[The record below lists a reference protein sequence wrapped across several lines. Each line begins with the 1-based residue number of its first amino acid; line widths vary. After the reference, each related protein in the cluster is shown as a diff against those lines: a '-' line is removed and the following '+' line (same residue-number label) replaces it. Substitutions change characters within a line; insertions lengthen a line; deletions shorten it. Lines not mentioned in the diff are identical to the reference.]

1 MSDDKIKVFDL
12 ANELNIK
19 SLDLL
24 EKLNAL
30 GINVK
35 SHMSSITI
43 EEAEL
48 LRSKLKPKKVSKAVV
63 SQEEE
68 DPSKNKTIVRRRGKK
83 AEEAVEVPVEQAKA
97 GVLEEEIKVSE
108 QTETDVQ
115 TPVVTNVAQ
124 TKDKVETEEDKKNK
138 FIKKTKEEEEA
149 LFESKKKE
157 PRKKVSK
164 KENKREVVNVK
175 EIKKVATG
183 RATYGQKK
191 RPQIGKQQKKT
202 LITTMKDSKRKIRFS
217 CENILVADLAKEMG
231 VRSNDVI
238 KKLFDY
244 GIMVNQ
250 NQTVNFET
258 AKTIA
263 NEFLY
268 IAEFVGFD
276 ESKIINE
283 VKDEE
288 KDLIHRAPVV
298 TMMGHVD
305 HGKTSILDAIRET
318 RVVDKE
324 AGGITQHTGAYEVTT
339 PKGTITFLDTPGH
352 EAFSEMRARGSQVTD
367 IVVLVVAADDGVMPQ
382 TKESVAHAKAAGVEV
397 VVAVN
402 KIDKV
407 EANFERIKQQLAE
420 LGLLCEEWG
429 GQTILVPTS
438 AIKKTGIDKLLD
450 AIILQAEVMELRANP
465 LRDPEGIVIEARL
478 DKGMGPVSTVILQ
491 NGTLKVGD
499 YIVAGTSHGRIKS
512 IKDSYGKNINSL
524 RPSQPGELLGLNAVP
539 EAGDKFFYVKNDYD
553 AKKLICFRIDE
564 QRKVSQ
570 NLNTAPRTLEDF
582 MSMTESDIKELN
594 LLVKA
599 DTKGT
604 AEAVYSSLQNL
615 SDAEVKINVVY
626 VGIGGININDINLAV
641 ATNSIII
648 AFNVRP
654 DSNAFKESQK
664 YKLDI
669 RNYDIIYKCIEDIE
683 KAKKKV
689 LDPIEKEQIN
699 GHAEVRQT
707 FTVPKVGVIAGCGVS
722 DGKILR
728 NSFIRVTRD
737 GIIIHTS
744 KIKSLKHFKDDVK
757 EVVNGNECG
766 ILLDGF
772 NDVKVGDFFESF
784 SISYVEHSDKK

>member
-1 MSDDKIKVFDL
+1 MSDEKIKVFDL
-12 ANELNIK
+12 ANELNVK
-19 SLDLL
+19 SLELV
-24 EKLNAL
+24 EKLNAI

-35 SHMSSITI
+35 SHMSAITV

-48 LRSKLKPKKVSKAVV
+48 FKSKLKPKKERS
-63 SQEEE
+63 STTIEESD
-68 DPSKNKTIVRRRGKK
+68 DPLKKKMIVRRRTKK
-83 AEEAVEVPVEQAKA
+83 AEEPIVDVSSEATEEV
-97 GVLEEEIKVSE
+97 KVFE
-108 QTETDVQ
+108 QTTEVSVDL
-115 TPVVTNVAQ
+115 VVIAEKEKNEP
-124 TKDKVETEEDKKNK
+124 ETEEERKNRFLKKA
-138 FIKKTKEEEEA
+138 KEEEDA

-157 PRKKVSK
+157 ARKKVSK
-164 KENKREVVNVK
+164 KENKREVVNIK
-175 EIKKVATG
+175 EIKKVVTG

-191 RPQIGKQQKKT
+191 RPQAGKQQKKT
-202 LITTMKDSKRKIRFS
+202 LITTMKESKRKIRLS

-231 VRSNDVI
+231 VRSSDII
-238 KKLFDY
+238 KKLFEY
-244 GIMVNQ
+244 GIMVTQ
-250 NQTVNFET
+250 NQVINFET
-258 AKTIA
+258 AKTVA
-263 NEFLY
+263 NDFSY
-268 IAEFVGFD
+268 AIEFVGFD
-276 ESKIINE
+276 ESKIITE
-283 VKDEE
+283 IKDEE
-288 KDLIHRAPVV
+288 KDLTPRAPVV

-339 PKGTITFLDTPGH
+339 PRGPITFIDTPGH
-352 EAFSEMRARGSQVTD
+352 EAFSEMRARGSQITD

-382 TKESVAHAKAAGVEV
+382 TKESIAHAKSAGVEV

-407 EANFERIKQQLAE
+407 EANFERIKQQLADLE
-420 LGLLCEEWG
+420 LLCEEWG

-438 AIKKTGIDKLLD
+438 ATKKIGIDKLLD
-450 AIILQAEVMELRANP
+450 AIILQAEVMELRANQN
-465 LRDPEGIVIEARL
+465 REPEGIVIEARL
-478 DKGMGPVSTVILQ
+478 DKGMGPVSTVIVQ
-491 NGTLKVGD
+491 NGTLKVGE
-499 YIVAGTSHGRIKS
+499 YMVAGTSHGRIRS
-512 IKDSYGKNINSL
+512 IKDSYGKSILSL
-524 RPSQPGELLGLNAVP
+524 NPSQPGEVLGLNAVP
-539 EAGDKFFYVKNDYD
+539 EAGDKFFAVKNESD

-564 QRKVSQ
+564 QRKNSQ
-570 NLNTAPRTLEDF
+570 SMNNTPRTLEDF
-582 MSMTESDIKELN
+582 MNKASSDSKELN

-604 AEAVYSSLQNL
+604 AEAVNSSLLNL

-654 DSNAFKESQK
+654 DTNAFKESQK

-683 KAKKKV
+683 KAKRRI

-699 GHAEVRQT
+699 GHAEVRQI
-707 FTVPKVGVIAGCGVS
+707 FSVPKVGVIAGCGVS

-728 NSFIRVTRD
+728 NSSIRVTRD
-737 GIIIHTS
+737 GVIVHTC
-744 KIKSLKHFKDDVK
+744 KIKSLKHFKDDAK

-766 ILLDGF
+766 IVLEGF

-784 SISYVEHSDKK
+784 SVSYIEHADKK